1 MSTSPPDFA
10 GLDLPPFFLDRSVGR
25 LIVAD
30 GLRAVGISV
39 ITLAEYYGVPADER
53 VSDVEWLTDAGRN
66 SWVGIKAD
74 ANIRRKDAPE
84 RRALVKAR
92 VQTFLLSGPADGSA
106 EGRATDHEHASDRP
120 GMQAVRAVRLPG
132 SPRTDRTAANPG
144 DMKPA

>member
-39 ITLAEYYGVPADER
+39 ITLAEYYGVPTDER

-66 SWVGIKAD
+66 GWVGIKAD
-74 ANIRRKDAPE
+74 ANIRRKDATE

-92 VQTFLLSGPADGSA
+92 VQTFLLSG
-106 EGRATDHEHASDRP
+106 
-120 GMQAVRAVRLPG
+120 QL
-132 SPRTDRTAANPG
+132 TAAQKVERLITNMPAIAQACRKSGPFVYRVHPERIEQLQIPG
-144 DMKPA
+144 T